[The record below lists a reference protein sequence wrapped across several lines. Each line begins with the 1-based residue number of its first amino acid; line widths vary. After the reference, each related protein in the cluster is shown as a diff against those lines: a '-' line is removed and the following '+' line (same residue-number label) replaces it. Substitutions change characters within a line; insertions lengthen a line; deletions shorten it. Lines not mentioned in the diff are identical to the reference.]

1 MSHSSPIVEEHHRG
15 KRPRSIIPVTSSYL
29 NDSGNA
35 TCAACESETGISTVD
50 CITAE
55 LTPSDYF
62 RLALTIADPTVQGL
76 LEDDNQDYTAKY
88 LIMNARRLAVD
99 QELAFNVILML
110 HPLLANFYKEGV
122 SKLIP
127 VIKKTRL
134 HKARELKFI
143 QSCLGDVQ
151 SETFHLVR
159 EQFEDCIRESVDLGK
174 IMLSDM
180 RYARLLPLL
189 CFLMEVNSGETGDII
204 AISQDDS
211 QGSLSLQLDA
221 ANYHVINDSDY
232 DQFESSGSIVDI
244 TQDSYGF
251 VIAPSMPDYSSY
263 HSSSFNEVEQDLSI
277 TLDSQERTFDP
288 FAIRYNSQTPDHSTP
303 YSTALNVPSPISKN
317 SSTTS
322 LSIMTQSTEIPHTSS
337 PPALSSSP
345 SLYHPISLAVSQQL
359 HLTDYE
365 ELSTTELKAKLKTYG
380 FKTSNNRAQMIQDLK
395 KIQTSLN
402 NQKNSQQTS
411 SQTIQASQSTPELS
425 GASQVS
431 ALDPNKRK
439 EIITHLKSKVE
450 IWQKIA
456 MYNTVSI
463 DECMVGICCKRGEM
477 KMVLDEFAAA
487 KGTNKRYHS
496 NN

>member
-1 MSHSSPIVEEHHRG
+1 MTAYQH
-15 KRPRSIIPVTSSYL
+15 
-29 NDSGNA
+29 
-35 TCAACESETGISTVD
+35 ACFS
-50 CITAE
+50 A
-55 LTPSDYF
+55 Y
-62 RLALTIADPTVQGL
+62 
-76 LEDDNQDYTAKY
+76 
-88 LIMNARRLAVD
+88 IMQN
-99 QELAFNVILML
+99 
-110 HPLLANFYKEGV
+110 
-122 SKLIP
+122 
-127 VIKKTRL
+127 
-134 HKARELKFI
+134 
-143 QSCLGDVQ
+143 
-151 SETFHLVR
+151 ETFYIVR

-174 IMLSDM
+174 IIMSDI

-189 CFLMEVNSGETGDII
+189 CFLMEINVSSAVFYFNACSNSLQSGETGDII

-211 QGSLSLQLDA
+211 QSSLSLRIDA
-221 ANYHVINDSDY
+221 ENYHVINDSDY

-251 VIAPSMPDYSSY
+251 VIAPSVPDYSSY
-263 HSSSFNEVEQDLSI
+263 NSSSFNEVEQDLSI
-277 TLDSQERTFDP
+277 TLDSQDRTFDP
-288 FAIRYNSQTPDHSTP
+288 FAIRYNSQTPDRSTP

-345 SLYHPISLAVSQQL
+345 SLNHPISLAVSQQL

-365 ELSTTELKAKLKTYG
+365 ELSTAELKAKLKTFG

-395 KIQTSLN
+395 KIQTSLD

-411 SQTIQASQSTPELS
+411 SQTIPASQSTPELS

-456 MYNTVSI
+456 MYNVWSTTCQFSDEEEQLTLVVLVCRLSLLMNAWWVS
-463 DECMVGICCKRGEM
+463 
-477 KMVLDEFAAA
+477 AANEV
-487 KGTNKRYHS
+487 K
-496 NN
+496 